1 MNGVEKMITRN
12 TLRNFSAFIAASVV
26 ALMLTLMA
34 GCAADGPL
42 TLTRRLDHLDW
53 LADKERFH
61 NMPDG
66 WTVIPL
72 EQPATSKI
80 MARDIVWQ
88 MIGANLLYKI
98 GETAQFGRIER
109 VNGYYLVEVKAKN
122 AGAVIVID
130 SMSPQAAGRV
140 YAQ

>member
-1 MNGVEKMITRN
+1 MIKGT
-12 TLRNFSAFIAASVV
+12 TLQKFGAFIAASVV
-26 ALMLTLMA
+26 ALMLMLMA

-42 TLTRRLDHLDW
+42 ALTRRLDHLDW

-98 GETAQFGRIER
+98 GETAEFGRIEF
-109 VNGYYLVEVKAKN
+109 VHGYYLVEVKAKY
-122 AGAVIVID
+122 AGALIVLD
-130 SMSPQAAGRV
+130 SMSAQAAGRV